1 MVTCDSEKPSSQPP
15 NTIKISVVA
24 DITCAWCYIGRNE
37 IKRAIA
43 RLQLPADSPIKFDI
57 EHRPFLLNPSFKEDE
72 VQTTQYLVERMGTE
86 RWNRAVTVLRQR
98 ASDLALT
105 VSPNVLLFSTWKV
118 HRLLLLAWN
127 KGGSELQGKLLDILY
142 EASFTRCENL
152 GNADLLAN
160 HAESV
165 GLMTKDE
172 ALEFLQ
178 SDELK
183 SEVQRMVS
191 CAQRRGVT
199 GVPFTVINGRWA
211 ISGGQDSDVF
221 YPLLEKLVQGQEP

>member
-1 MVTCDSEKPSSQPP
+1 MSCDSNQPSSHPP
-15 NTIKISVVA
+15 NTIKISIVS
-24 DITCAWCYIGRNE
+24 DITCAWCYIGWYE

-43 RLQLPADSPIKFDI
+43 RLQLAADSPIKFDI
-57 EHRPFLLNPSFKEDE
+57 EHRPFLLNPAFKDDE
-72 VQTTQYLVERMGTE
+72 VHTTQYIVERMGVE
-86 RWNRAVTVLRQR
+86 RWERAVTVLKQR
-98 ASDLALT
+98 ASDLGLT
-105 VSPNVLLFSTWKV
+105 VSPNVLLVSTWKV

-127 KGGSELQGKLLDILY
+127 KGGSELQGKLLNILY
-142 EASFTRCENL
+142 EANFTRCENM
-152 GNADLLAN
+152 GNADVLAKY
-160 HAESV
+160 AEDV

-172 ALEFLQ
+172 ALEFLH

-191 CAQRRGVT
+191 CAQRSGVT

-221 YPLLEKLVQGQEP
+221 YPLFEKLVQGQEP